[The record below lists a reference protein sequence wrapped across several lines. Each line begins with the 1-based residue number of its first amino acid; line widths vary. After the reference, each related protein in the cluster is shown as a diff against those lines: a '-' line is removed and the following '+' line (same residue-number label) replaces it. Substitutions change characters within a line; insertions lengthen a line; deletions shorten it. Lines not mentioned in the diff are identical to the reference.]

1 MTLTHRDVAGYPV
14 WRDRRLDERGTVEI
28 LFTGRGSH
36 TAAEAAKEPRQ
47 QVLAAVEST
56 PPALA
61 MAKQI
66 HSDLALPAQPGH
78 CGEGD
83 ALFTTEPDL
92 ALSVITADCVPV
104 LLAGKHWLAA
114 VHAGWR
120 GLASGVLARTLEHA
134 TEDTAD
140 LTAWIGPAI
149 GPCCY
154 EVSPE
159 VADEVA
165 HTSRAGGSDNEPVVV
180 PGKAER
186 PHLDLHA
193 AARNQLRALGL
204 DAARVHSGPD
214 CTRCRDDVLWS
225 YRREGKRAGRNMA
238 FIWRR
243 S

>member
-1 MTLTHRDVAGYPV
+1 MTLTHQEVAGYPV

-28 LFTGRGSH
+28 LFTGRSSH

-47 QVLAAVEST
+47 QVLAAVEPA

-66 HSDLALPAQPGH
+66 HSDIALPAHPGP
-78 CGEGD
+78 CGDGD
-83 ALFTTEPDL
+83 ALFTTEPNL

-134 TEDTAD
+134 TEDAAN

-154 EVSPE
+154 EVSQE
-159 VADEVA
+159 VAEEVA
-165 HTSRAGGSDNEPVVV
+165 RVSGGLEEVVA
-180 PGKAER
+180 PGKGER

-193 AARNQLRALGL
+193 AARNQLRALGV
-204 DAARVHSGPD
+204 DGERITSVAD
-214 CTRCRDDVLWS
+214 CTRCREEVLWS

-238 FIWRR
+238 FVWRR
-243 S
+243 A